1 VVDLAI
7 VPNQG
12 DDGVIPCEKA
22 PAYTI
27 DKAKKMATT
36 LDIT

>member
-1 VVDLAI
+1 MAFASEAI
-7 VPNQG
+7 G
-12 DDGVIPCEKA
+12 APCEKA